1 MSAVGQ
7 GCSAIARY
15 SAISGA
21 VIGRPFDATNTM
33 IVFSFA
39 TFEWPVN
46 HWLFVL
52 CHNCL
57 LVGWRQP
64 RVDKPIEQRGMPLRF
79 AHGGIAHD
87 FGFGCRVEQ
96 VRRLAV
102 AAEQHDLA
110 QRLFHGDC
118 RAHPLRVE
126 HGPRIGRLAR
136 ACRSPRHLPPHAPA
150 ACTRPTHRPRSA
162 RPCRPASLTPSNAR
176 TACLDGF

>member
-1 MSAVGQ
+1 
-7 GCSAIARY
+7 
-15 SAISGA
+15 
-21 VIGRPFDATNTM
+21 
-33 IVFSFA
+33 
-39 TFEWPVN
+39 
-46 HWLFVL
+46 
-52 CHNCL
+52 
-57 LVGWRQP
+57 
-64 RVDKPIEQRGMPLRF
+64 MPLRF

-136 ACRSPRHLPPHAPA
+136 ALRVDRPGICRR
-150 ACTRPTHRPRSA
+150 TRPLLVHGPRIGRVRRVRA
-162 RPCRPASLTPSNAR
+162 VRL
-176 TACLDGF
+176 L